1 MHQISLKFQYIEL
14 FALALAEFLPR
25 VEQVFDRNDIV
36 VGMSEQNP
44 LMTPPRRSFLPVL
57 ERIKQAYLLWHE
69 YYSTLPKVHRY
80 TVGERV
86 DALFVEIIEAISGAE
101 FLPRDKKLPFVAVA
115 IRKLNT
121 LLLLLMIL
129 WETKS
134 LRDKK
139 YIALSTQLDDIGK
152 MLGGWQGQL
161 QKQNSP
167 EQRR

>member
-1 MHQISLKFQYIEL
+1 L
-14 FALALAEFLPR
+14 
-25 VEQVFDRNDIV
+25 
-36 VGMSEQNP
+36 
-44 LMTPPRRSFLPVL
+44 LPVL

-69 YYSTLPKVHRY
+69 YYCTLPKVHRY

-86 DALFVEIIEAISGAE
+86 DALFIEIIEAISGAE

-139 YIALSTQLDDIGK
+139 YVALATKIDEAGK
-152 MLGGWQGQL
+152 MLGGWAGQL
-161 QKQNSP
+161 AKTSLDKSSG
-167 EQRR
+167 

>member
-1 MHQISLKFQYIEL
+1 M
-14 FALALAEFLPR
+14 
-25 VEQVFDRNDIV
+25 
-36 VGMSEQNP
+36 
-44 LMTPPRRSFLPVL
+44 PVL